1 MKFAIAGTTATAA
14 IVTAALSLSG
24 ASIAAPDP
32 TDEKNTVPPVLY
44 QSPFRD
50 YKPLGEDKAIPWKAA
65 NDEVGRIGGWRA
77 YAKQAQDAAASVKP
91 VTAADPA
98 TPATATLPPV
108 KPATTEP
115 PAKPKPGHEGHGQH
129 K

>member
-1 MKFAIAGTTATAA
+1 MKFAIAILIAA
-14 IVTAALSLSG
+14 GVAAALSLSG

-44 QSPFRD
+44 VSPFRD
-50 YKPLGEDKAIPWKAA
+50 YKPLGEDKQIPWKAA

-77 YAKQAQDAAASVKP
+77 YAKEAQDAAASVSP
-91 VTAADPA
+91 AAPA
-98 TPATATLPPV
+98 TPAQATPAQATPPAAEP
-108 KPATTEP
+108 PALQA

>member
-1 MKFAIAGTTATAA
+1 MKFAILFAASAT
-14 IVTAALSLSG
+14 VALSLSG

-77 YAKQAQDAAASVKP
+77 YAKEAQDAAASVNS
-91 VTAADPA
+91 AAPA
-98 TPATATLPPV
+98 AAAKATLPPV
-108 KPATTEP
+108 KPAMES

>member
-1 MKFAIAGTTATAA
+1 MKFAIVITVARAA
-14 IVTAALSLSG
+14 SVTAALSLSG
-24 ASIAAPDP
+24 ASNAAPDP

-77 YAKQAQDAAASVKP
+77 YAKEAQDAAAS
-91 VTAADPA
+91 ASPA
-98 TPATATLPPV
+98 TPTAPAQAKPPPD
-108 KPATTEP
+108 KPAMES

>member
-1 MKFAIAGTTATAA
+1 MKIAILFAASAT
-14 IVTAALSLSG
+14 VVLGLSG
-24 ASIAAPDP
+24 ASNAAPDP

-50 YKPLGEDKAIPWKAA
+50 YKPLGEDKQIPWKAA

-77 YAKQAQDAAASVKP
+77 YAKEAQDAAAS
-91 VTAADPA
+91 ANSA
-98 TPATATLPPV
+98 TPAAPAKATPPIVKPPV
-108 KPATTEP
+108 KEV
-115 PAKPKPGHEGHGQH
+115 PAKPSPGHAGHGEH